1 MSWFRFALIAASLI
15 PSIAH
20 GQGLRISTE
29 IVDVSVGPDGKPVT
43 QVLSGSLTL
52 CHNGRVYDYVSS
64 VDELVIYDPIEKSF
78 TLLRPSRKMAATVTF
93 DEIIQHLQNRDAKTK
108 QYLEELAATGLPT
121 AAKEADLIRFQMHP
135 RFTETFDPVE
145 GKLVLSADSFTYRV
159 DTRKW
164 EDVEQVDRYLTY
176 RDWMARLNSVLHP
189 EGLFP
194 ETRMALHEALRRQK
208 NRMPVRV
215 ELDRRPAISS
225 RLRADH
231 KLTMGLMNSDHD
243 HIAQWEDLL
252 KSKEVSRVPLIR
264 YQQTALV
271 SRR

>member
-15 PSIAH
+15 PSIAQ

-29 IVDVSVGPDGKPVT
+29 ILDVSAGPDGKPVT

-252 KSKEVSRVPLIR
+252 KSNDVSRVPLIR

>member
-1 MSWFRFALIAASLI
+1 MSWYRIALLAASLM
-15 PSIAH
+15 PSVTFA
-20 GQGLRISTE
+20 QGLRISTE
-29 IVDVSVGPDGKPVT
+29 ILDVSGSDGNATT

-64 VDELVIYDPIEKSF
+64 VDELVVFDPIEKSF

-108 QYLEELAATGLPT
+108 QYLEELAATGLAS
-121 AAKEADLIRFQMHP
+121 AARESELIRFQMKP

-145 GKLVLSADSFTYRV
+145 GRLVLSADSFTYRV

-164 EDVEQVDRYLTY
+164 DDVEQVDRYLTY

-194 ETRMALHEALRRQK
+194 ETRLAVHDALRRQK

-231 KLTMGLMNSDHD
+231 KLTVGLLNSDHD

-252 KSKEVSRVPLIR
+252 KSPDVARVPLIR
-264 YQQTALV
+264 YQQNALV